1 MKAAEAREG
10 YEDVETA
17 RPERRDEYQPIAR
30 FDHTYQTTGARDGVG
45 EDPTYT
51 EVVSGSTS
59 QPRNNATT
67 SSDAPPSYSAIVK
80 GGMSNSHI
88 RYF

>member
-10 YEDVETA
+10 CADIETA
-17 RPERRDEYQPIAR
+17 RSERQDEYQPIAQ

-45 EDPTYT
+45 EYPTYA

-59 QPRNNATT
+59 QPRNNNPT
-67 SSDAPPSYSAIVK
+67 SSDAPPLYSAIIE
-80 GGMSNSHI
+80 GGISKSRI
-88 RYF
+88 RYV